1 MKSLVLMTLAASVAT
16 VALAQEQGRV
26 LSVSPVTQ
34 QVAVPQQV
42 CRDESVYTGQ
52 QTSGAGAVLGALAGG
67 VVGNA
72 IGHGGGRAAA
82 TAAGA
87 IGGALLGNNA
97 EASGQPQYQTVR
109 NCTTQN
115 FYQNRTV
122 AYDVVYEYAGRNYTT
137 RTNTPP
143 GDWIALTVQ
152 PAANGGAYGSNG
164 YYSSNQAP
172 QGAYSTVPVPPP
184 VVYENNYYGGGYSAP
199 QAVYPATDYVTP
211 VVIGAAI
218 ATGAYYISRPRYGGW
233 HGGGGWNGGHHRPGW
248 RR

>member
-1 MKSLVLMTLAASVAT
+1 MKSLVLLTLAATTAT

-26 LSVSPVTQ
+26 LSVTPVTQ

-52 QTSGAGAVLGALAGG
+52 RTSGAGAVLGALAGG

-82 TAAGA
+82 TAAGV
-87 IGGALLGNNA
+87 IGGAMLGNSA

-109 NCTTQN
+109 NCTTQT
-115 FYQNRTV
+115 FYQNRAV

-137 RTNTPP
+137 RTATPP
-143 GDWIALTVQ
+143 GDWIALSVQ
-152 PAANGGAYGSNG
+152 PAANSGAYGSNG
-164 YYSSNQAP
+164 YYSSTQPPQA
-172 QGAYSTVPVPPP
+172 AYATTPVAPP
-184 VVYENNYYGGGYSAP
+184 VVYQNNYYDGGGYYAPAP
-199 QAVYPATDYVTP
+199 QPVYSGADYVAP
-211 VVIGAAI
+211 VVIGAAL
-218 ATGAYYISRPRYGGW
+218 AAGVYYASRPSHHGW
-233 HGGGGWNGGHHRPGW
+233 HGGHYRPGW